1 MGAAMPTDSAA
12 PTPPVTPPRPPLR
25 VLVVEDSTT
34 DAFALVTLL
43 RAGGWQVTHRRVANA
58 AELLAVLKTEP
69 WDLILSDH
77 TMPGF
82 SAPEALRL
90 VQDTGL
96 DLPFIIIS
104 GGIEEGVAIETMKA
118 GAHDFIMKGALGRL
132 VPAVQRELR
141 EAAVRKARRAA
152 EAALRESELRYRS
165 VWENSTDAVLLMDLA
180 GLIRFANPAVNTVFG
195 WPPEELAG
203 RTLDALQ
210 SADVPPGTWWRIA
223 SSHAGPRAVETAGRR
238 RDGSPIEVDGAFT
251 EMRMGEQ
258 LWVVAFLRDVTER
271 RRAEAELRR
280 NRQEFAAAR
289 EIQQRLFP
297 KDAPD
302 IPGIQLAGASYPAD
316 AAGGDYFDWLTMPD
330 GALGLVVADVSGH
343 GVGPSLLMAEARAYL
358 RPLARRHPDPAEIL
372 SRAQEL
378 LADDLGTQRYI
389 TLLLVRLDPLRRT
402 LTHASAGH
410 PPGFVLGADGS
421 LKAELKR
428 TGRPLGRQ
436 GNTPFATGAEIMLT
450 AGDIL
455 LLVTDGIDEAMRA
468 DGECFGLERAAEVI
482 RANRHHSAA
491 ALVELLCQS
500 ARNFTHPEP
509 QADDLTVVVLKI
521 L

>member
-1 MGAAMPTDSAA
+1 MQSEPAA
-12 PTPPVTPPRPPLR
+12 PIAPLLVSRPALR
-25 VLVVEDSTT
+25 VLVVEDSAP

-43 RAGGWQVTHRRVANA
+43 RAGGWQVTHKRVANGTD
-58 AELLAVLKTEP
+58 LLTTLRAEP

-90 VQDTGL
+90 VQQTGL

-104 GGIEEGVAIETMKA
+104 GGIEEGVAVETMKA

-141 EAAVRKARRAA
+141 EAAVRKARRDA
-152 EAALRESELRYRS
+152 EASLRESELRYRS
-165 VWENSTDAVLLMDLA
+165 VWENSTDAVLLMDLD
-180 GLIRFANPAVNTVFG
+180 GVIRFANPAVNLVFG
-195 WPPEELAG
+195 WSPDELAG
-203 RTLDALQ
+203 QAMDALQ
-210 SADVPPGTWWRIA
+210 PLDVPAGAWWRIA
-223 SSHAGPRAVETAGRR
+223 SSTTGPRAVETAGRR
-238 RDGSPIEVDGAFT
+238 RDGSTVEVDGAFT
-251 EMRMGEQ
+251 EMRMGDE

-271 RRAEAELRR
+271 RRAEAELQR

-297 KDAPD
+297 QHAPVL
-302 IPGIQLAGASYPAD
+302 PGFELAGVSHPAD
-316 AAGGDYFDWLTMPD
+316 AAGGDYFDWLPMPD

-358 RPLARRHPDPAEIL
+358 RPLARRHADPAEIL
-372 SRAQEL
+372 TRAQEL
-378 LADDLGTQRYI
+378 LADDLGAQRYI
-389 TLLLVRLDPLRRT
+389 TLLLVRLDSIRRT
-402 LTHASAGH
+402 FTHASAGH
-410 PPGFVLGADGS
+410 PSGFLLGADGT
-421 LKAELKR
+421 LKTELKR

-436 GNTPFATGAEIMLT
+436 GAVPFS
-450 AGDIL
+450 AGPETSLASGDTL
-455 LLVTDGIDEAMRA
+455 LLVTDGIDEAMRP
-468 DGECFGLERAAEVI
+468 DGECFGMERAVAVL
-482 RANRHHSAA
+482 RDNRHRSANEM
-491 ALVELLCQS
+491 VELLCQA
-500 ARNFTHPEP
+500 ARDFTHPEP